1 MAKNRK
7 AGTNKRKHRGEPART
22 APQRSATGHIKRNA
36 ERPNDAAGADRSEGA
51 PEPIAET
58 VRNTIAGVVD
68 LGYSVIER
76 QIREGRDAADR
87 LRAGL
92 ATSEQLNTNINNLVE
107 GLVATTRDVG
117 ATWLDLISIVL
128 RSAGPQSTCSAT
140 RTGSAAFGQASTT
153 RSSPSTTTRTGTSG
167 NAMTVSSITLI
178 DPAGPHEPPLIEV
191 KGIRVKSVTL
201 HLQPPSIQFMPLVL
215 PLAAS
220 PSSLA
225 PLTGVKFELSADQTR
240 AILKVNVPRD
250 QPAATY
256 TGVIVD
262 AGTNEP
268 GGTVSVTV
276 GG

>member
-1 MAKNRK
+1 MAKDRK
-7 AGTNKRKHRGEPART
+7 AESNKRKHRTEPART
-22 APQRSATGHIKRNA
+22 APHRSARGHMERNA
-36 ERPNDAAGADRSEGA
+36 KPPNDSAGAHRSEGA
-51 PEPIAET
+51 PEPIADT

-68 LGYSVIER
+68 LGYGVVER

-92 ATSEQLNTNINNLVE
+92 ATSPQLNTNINNLVE

-117 ATWLDLISIVL
+117 ATWLDLLSIVL
-128 RSAGPQSTCSAT
+128 RSVGPQSACSAPST
-140 RTGSAAFGQASTT
+140 AFGQTSTT

-167 NAMTVSSITLI
+167 AAKTVSSITPI

-191 KGIRVKSVTL
+191 ASIRVKSVML
-201 HLQPPSIQFMPLVL
+201 HLQPPSIEFMPLVL
-215 PLAAS
+215 PLAAGA
-220 PSSLA
+220 PSLA
-225 PLTGVKFELSADQTR
+225 PLTGVKFELSADHTR
-240 AILKVNVPRD
+240 AVLKVNVSRD
-250 QPAATY
+250 QPAGTY

-262 AGTNEP
+262 SRTNEP